1 MIFFFEHI
9 EYLDY
14 GVASRLLYNLALE
27 FPECNIGLL
36 VTDKPTERM
45 FWESRTRNLGY
56 TSGVRMLWY
65 PLQKI
70 SAEQTE
76 SRKKTEFQI
85 MFCIVK
91 IVWFSH
97 NTP

>member
-14 GVASRLLYNLALE
+14 GVTSILLYNLALQ

-36 VTDKPTERM
+36 VTDKATEGLI
-45 FWESRTRNLGY
+45 WESRTRNFDY

-70 SAEQTE
+70 SAKQTE
-76 SRKKTEFQI
+76 SKKKLFR
-85 MFCIVK
+85 IVR
-91 IVWFSH
+91 IVWFSDI
-97 NTP
+97 TP